1 MTEQKDVG
9 SPLLTEMSNTQMTAE
24 QPLTESVEPTK
35 NDTMHSKIKEKPH
48 KLVGRA
54 QSW

>member
-9 SPLLTEMSNTQMTAE
+9 SPLLTEISSTQMTAE

-35 NDTMHSKIKEKPH
+35 NDIEYII
-48 KLVGRA
+48 
-54 QSW
+54 